1 MFRQSKKKRICFIVK
16 ILETVDPGN
25 GLKEIDNYTFY
36 HSGAKRIRIPDSTT
50 EVGKCAFAG
59 VLWIML
65 FRKRFERH

>member
-1 MFRQSKKKRICFIVK
+1 MFRQSKKKGFAYCK
-16 ILETVDPGN
+16 NLGTVDLGN

-36 HSGAKRIRIPDSTT
+36 HSGVTRIRIPDSTT

-65 FRKRFERH
+65 FSEAV